1 MITDLRQMDEPL
13 ITGLLLSS
21 LINLFLL
28 GLGSVFVVRRG
39 GLNYVIR
46 KINLWQTY
54 KSRGTAMYD
63 SPFYRDK
70 KSHFETLPK
79 IDRKIMFLGDSL
91 TDLCEW
97 AEILKDDQII
107 NRGICGDTTDGILNR
122 INNIIESKPKKLFFM
137 IGINDLNQGV
147 SVENIV
153 ENYTLILEAFKNQIP
168 VTKVFIQSL
177 LPVNNQLRSN
187 SEVNKKVIDLNAR
200 IKELAQTFSFQYID
214 LFTAFLDKDNQ
225 LDAQYTSDGVHL
237 NGQGYLI
244 WKEIIEKDVV
254 N

>member
-1 MITDLRQMDEPL
+1 MITDLLQMDEPL

-21 LINLFLL
+21 LLNLFLL
-28 GLGSVFVVRRG
+28 GLGSVLVVRRG

-46 KINLWQTY
+46 KINFWQTY

-79 IDRKIMFLGDSL
+79 IERKIMFLGDSL

-122 INNIIESKPKKLFFM
+122 INNIVESKPKKLFLM

-147 SVENIV
+147 PVEDVAN
-153 ENYTLILEAFKNQIP
+153 NYQLILETLKDQVPEVQI
-168 VTKVFIQSL
+168 FIQSL
-177 LPVNNQLRSN
+177 LPINNQLRN
-187 SEVNKKVIDLNAR
+187 HDVNQKIIDLNY
-200 IKELAQTFSFQYID
+200 KLKQLAETFSFQYIN
-214 LFTAFLDKDNQ
+214 LLSAFLDKNNQ
-225 LDAQYTSDGVHL
+225 LDAAYTSDGVHL

-244 WKEIIEKDVV
+244 WKDIIEKDVV

>member
-1 MITDLRQMDEPL
+1 
-13 ITGLLLSS
+13 
-21 LINLFLL
+21 
-28 GLGSVFVVRRG
+28 
-39 GLNYVIR
+39 
-46 KINLWQTY
+46 
-54 KSRGTAMYD
+54 MYD

-79 IDRKIMFLGDSL
+79 IERKIMFLGDSL

-122 INNIIESKPKKLFFM
+122 INNIVESKPKKLFLM

-147 SVENIV
+147 PVEDVAN
-153 ENYTLILEAFKNQIP
+153 NYQLILETLKDQVPEVQI
-168 VTKVFIQSL
+168 FIQSL
-177 LPVNNQLRSN
+177 LPINTQLRN
-187 SEVNKKVIDLNAR
+187 HDVNQKIIDLNY
-200 IKELAQTFSFQYID
+200 KLKQLAETFSFQYIN
-214 LFTAFLDKDNQ
+214 LLSAFLDKNNQ
-225 LDAQYTSDGVHL
+225 LDAAYTSDGVHL

>member
-1 MITDLRQMDEPL
+1 MIKVLLQMDEPL

-21 LINLFLL
+21 LLNLFLL
-28 GLGSVFVVRRG
+28 GLGSVLVVRRG

-46 KINLWQTY
+46 KINFWQTY

-79 IDRKIMFLGDSL
+79 IERKIMFLGDSL

-122 INNIIESKPKKLFFM
+122 INNIVESKPKKLFLM

-147 SVENIV
+147 PVEDVAN
-153 ENYTLILEAFKNQIP
+153 NYQLILETLKDQVPEVQI
-168 VTKVFIQSL
+168 FIQSL
-177 LPVNNQLRSN
+177 LPINNQLRN
-187 SEVNKKVIDLNAR
+187 HDVNQKIIDLNY
-200 IKELAQTFSFQYID
+200 KLKQLAETFSFQYIN
-214 LFTAFLDKDNQ
+214 LLSAFLDKNNQ
-225 LDAQYTSDGVHL
+225 LDAAYTSDGVHL

>member
-1 MITDLRQMDEPL
+1 
-13 ITGLLLSS
+13 
-21 LINLFLL
+21 
-28 GLGSVFVVRRG
+28 
-39 GLNYVIR
+39 
-46 KINLWQTY
+46 
-54 KSRGTAMYD
+54 
-63 SPFYRDK
+63 
-70 KSHFETLPK
+70 
-79 IDRKIMFLGDSL
+79 MFLGDSL

-122 INNIIESKPKKLFFM
+122 INNIIDYKPKKLFLM

-153 ENYTLILEAFKNQIP
+153 ENYILILEAFKNQIP
-168 VTKVFIQSL
+168 VTKVFIQSI

-187 SEVNKKVIDLNAR
+187 GEVNKKIIDLNAKL
-200 IKELAQTFSFQYID
+200 KELAQTFSFQYID

>member
-1 MITDLRQMDEPL
+1 
-13 ITGLLLSS
+13 
-21 LINLFLL
+21 
-28 GLGSVFVVRRG
+28 
-39 GLNYVIR
+39 
-46 KINLWQTY
+46 
-54 KSRGTAMYD
+54 MYD

-79 IDRKIMFLGDSL
+79 IERKIMFLGDSL

-122 INNIIESKPKKLFFM
+122 INNIVESKPKKLFLM

-147 SVENIV
+147 PVEDVAN
-153 ENYTLILEAFKNQIP
+153 NYQLILETLKDQVPEVQI
-168 VTKVFIQSL
+168 FIQSL
-177 LPVNNQLRSN
+177 LPINNQLRN
-187 SEVNKKVIDLNAR
+187 HDVNQKIIDLNY
-200 IKELAQTFSFQYID
+200 KLKQLAETFSFQYIN
-214 LFTAFLDKDNQ
+214 LLSAFLDKNNQ
-225 LDAQYTSDGVHL
+225 LDAAYTSDGVHL

>member
-1 MITDLRQMDEPL
+1 MDGTVK
-13 ITGLLLSS
+13 IALLVSTL
-21 LINLFLL
+21 LNLLFF
-28 GLGSVFVVRRG
+28 GLGSIFVTKRG
-39 GLNYVIR
+39 GITYLIR
-46 KINLWQTY
+46 KLAFLQPFQFRVAT
-54 KSRGTAMYD
+54 MYD
-63 SPFYRDK
+63 TPFYQDK

-79 IDRKIMFLGDSL
+79 SEAEIIFLGDSL

-97 AEILKDDQII
+97 SEFFRNNRII

-122 INNIIESKPKKLFFM
+122 INNIIDSKPKKLFLM

-187 SEVNKKVIDLNAR
+187 GEVNKKIIDLNAKL
-200 IKELAQTFSFQYID
+200 KELAQTLSFQYID